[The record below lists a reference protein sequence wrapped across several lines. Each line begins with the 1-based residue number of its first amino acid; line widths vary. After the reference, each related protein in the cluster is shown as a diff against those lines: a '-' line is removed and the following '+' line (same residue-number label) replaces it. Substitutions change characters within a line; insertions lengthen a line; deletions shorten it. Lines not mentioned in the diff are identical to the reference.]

1 MFISKDTKEFKWYWL
16 DKKMHTVS
24 IEIDG
29 EKLDV
34 EDLYKA
40 AQKLTQ
46 EKEDMCKNI
55 VFLGLAMTGNQESA
69 WGFLLGWLIRSIKK
83 DSNWII
89 QHNEEEISD
98 EEVRTHIADAFE
110 NYAKQL
116 REGKLDEVA
125 KSTPNIGGNDGTEFF
140 K

>member
-46 EKEDMCKNI
+46 EFC
-55 VFLGLAMTGNQESA
+55 
-69 WGFLLGWLIRSIKK
+69 
-83 DSNWII
+83 
-89 QHNEEEISD
+89 
-98 EEVRTHIADAFE
+98 
-110 NYAKQL
+110 
-116 REGKLDEVA
+116 
-125 KSTPNIGGNDGTEFF
+125 
-140 K
+140 